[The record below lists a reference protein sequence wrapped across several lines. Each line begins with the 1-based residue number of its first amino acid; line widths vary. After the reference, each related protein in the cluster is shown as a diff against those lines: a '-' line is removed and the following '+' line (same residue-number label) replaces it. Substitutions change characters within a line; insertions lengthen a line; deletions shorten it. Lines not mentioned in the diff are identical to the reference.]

1 MPSPGASAEG
11 SLVTVVLDLATGP
24 VSLSA
29 GEVARLRDAAAARAG
44 RSSAARDLSLLL
56 QLALERIRPVAL
68 RRAEVET
75 LVGIALDADLDR
87 IAAKLTTPG
96 TSAA

>member
-1 MPSPGASAEG
+1 M
-11 SLVTVVLDLATGP
+11 TVVFDLATGP

-29 GEVARLRDAAAARAG
+29 GEVARLRDAAASRAG
-44 RSSAARDLSLLL
+44 HSSAARDLSLLL
-56 QLALERIRPVAL
+56 QLALERVRPVAL

-75 LVGIALDADLDR
+75 LVGIAVDADLDG

-96 TSAA
+96 SRAA